1 MANENYRILDERD
14 LNNFEAGDNLSLK
27 KEENKIIYTHT
38 GSTPEYTTNEVEQ
51 PGTLEWGKEYSI
63 QIPHTYD
70 NKGHVDSMRNWTFT
84 MPLKPENGVSELPIF
99 GENKNYG
106 WSATELGKPS
116 DTNNEGETYNAQLD
130 WGDTIRVPNF
140 YVDEKGRVEKGWTAG
155 YKLPQAPTNEDFSI
169 NTTYRTEESSE
180 DWPASYTS
188 KMILSEQD
196 YLLQVCWSGGHTT
209 EGAGSNDT
217 TYTPG
222 GSFILPVKQLLE
234 NKIIHAKFG
243 CMNYVHQEDATL
255 SITTVYFNLYW
266 KITDSGQ
273 LYMWSDKAIAY
284 LGYISLQIIL

>member
-1 MANENYRILDERD
+1 
-14 LNNFEAGDNLSLK
+14 
-27 KEENKIIYTHT
+27 
-38 GSTPEYTTNEVEQ
+38 
-51 PGTLEWGKEYSI
+51 
-63 QIPHTYD
+63 
-70 NKGHVDSMRNWTFT
+70 

-155 YKLPQAPTNEDFSI
+155 YVLPQAPTNEDSSI
-169 NTTYRTEESSE
+169 NTIYSTEESSE
-180 DWPASYTS
+180 SHPAQYTS
-188 KMILSEQD
+188 EMVLSEQD
-196 YLLQVCWSGGHTT
+196 RLLQVCWSGGYTT
-209 EGAGSNDT
+209 KGAGSNDT

-234 NKIIHAKFG
+234 NKIIKAKFG

-255 SITTVYFNLYW
+255 SMTTVYFDLSW
-266 KITDSGQ
+266 KITDDGQ
-273 LYMWSDKAIAY
+273 LYMWSDKAIAC